1 MQHGGDEETHG
12 AREALRGREGRVDVQ
27 RVCHGMLDATYEVDH
42 IVPLHKGGEDHVDNC
57 QALHRTCHAEKTQRE
72 EIERLHNLQMT
83 ACSERRRPPLEC
95 TRCKNIV
102 APYFLH
108 DCRKIT

>member
-1 MQHGGDEETHG
+1 MVVTRRLTAHEKRFVAARGGWTCS
-12 AREALRGREGRVDVQ
+12 
-27 RVCHGMLDATYEVDH
+27 VCHGMLDATYEVDH